1 MLSLCFAANMG
12 VYSILPVYLISERG
26 LDQTLVNTIMG
37 FSRLLGFFTL
47 FAAGWLAD
55 RFGAELVMR
64 YIYIASGLSTV
75 LLGLASNVWLI
86 FSVFLQ
92 PIVTTSFF
100 PVSVSALANTESS
113 RTRDVAISLM
123 IPFVYLFAGGIVP
136 AGMSAMGEYY
146 EFAIGLM
153 LMGMLLLFS
162 LLPLM
167 FLRARLS

>member
-1 MLSLCFAANMG
+1 
-12 VYSILPVYLISERG
+12 
-26 LDQTLVNTIMG
+26 
-37 FSRLLGFFTL
+37 
-47 FAAGWLAD
+47 
-55 RFGAELVMR
+55 
-64 YIYIASGLSTV
+64 
-75 LLGLASNVWLI
+75 
-86 FSVFLQ
+86 
-92 PIVTTSFF
+92 
-100 PVSVSALANTESS
+100 
-113 RTRDVAISLM
+113 M